1 MIDRRSVMPLTRPG
15 TTVQIIVKDSKLT
28 TGEFRYLKSSQLQP
42 LIVVGNMTNV
52 SYVHTR
58 EHFCSNRLHQPAPRC
73 LSPALR
79 CLAPALQCLS
89 PALRCFSFSHSGAQA
104 FWYFFAHRC
113 PILLTPPLA
122 PGGKMAGNTS
132 DAIVS
137 EEHCK
142 LLDQVQAVCV
152 HLTCK
157 IRYHTMHPTI
167 NYVIYTTTS
176 HLRDRHSPT
185 ANGKTKAAGSR
196 GTMHA
201 TRSVSCRSPTHIQSF
216 LSSPLRSRVCHHW
229 RTVSHPPTCVHH
241 LCICVLHVWCALL
254 AAWQLC
260 IVWMA
265 RMCIPNH

>member
-1 MIDRRSVMPLTRPG
+1 MPFSRTPVPCSCTSVPFSCTPVLF
-15 TTVQIIVKDSKLT
+15 L
-28 TGEFRYLKSSQLQP
+28 F
-42 LIVVGNMTNV
+42 
-52 SYVHTR
+52 
-58 EHFCSNRLHQPAPRC
+58 
-73 LSPALR
+73 ALR
-79 CLAPALQCLS
+79 CPTILIS
-89 PALRCFSFSHSGAQA
+89 
-104 FWYFFAHRC
+104 FFAHRC

-122 PGGKMAGNTS
+122 PGGKMAGNAS
-132 DAIVS
+132 DVIVS

-201 TRSVSCRSPTHIQSF
+201 TRSVSCRSPTRIHSF
-216 LSSPLRSRVCHHW
+216 LSSPLRSRVFHPW

-254 AAWQLC
+254 T
-260 IVWMA
+260 V
-265 RMCIPNH
+265 